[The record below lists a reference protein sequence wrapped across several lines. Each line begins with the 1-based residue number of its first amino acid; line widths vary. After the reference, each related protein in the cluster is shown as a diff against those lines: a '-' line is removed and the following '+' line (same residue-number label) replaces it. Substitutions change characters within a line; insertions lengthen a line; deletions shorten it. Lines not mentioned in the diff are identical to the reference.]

1 MCEQMCDMC
10 EQLCDMYDTFDI
22 GCNMCEQTRDCAFVR
37 QPHDT
42 RECEL
47 MCKHTHIFFLMGH
60 SDQHYRRGKLI
71 LSSVL
76 SHGP

>member
-42 RECEL
+42 CASNPMTVPL
-47 MCKHTHIFFLMGH
+47 SGNPMTHVP
-60 SDQHYRRGKLI
+60 
-71 LSSVL
+71 LSGNPMTHVNAN
-76 SHGP
+76 